1 MAAAEVDT
9 AAGRCYIVHIMNA
22 VRKKDDSPP
31 RLPLRCTRSPRVNF
45 AGSAICTVALILL
58 LCYYAS
64 STSLFDS
71 PLAMAAMLF
80 VIVGAFDAC
89 HYRADAFR
97 PKPRLSVDRPAI
109 EFGDDFTLFIVFRR
123 PPASLKF
130 DVCRGG
136 RTVMSFD
143 LARPAP
149 ESELK
154 LAIPAAGA
162 ADRGRWSVRTAGW
175 SFRLPVTHQKTIKPK
190 RGDKIPDV
198 LLQAQ
203 LVNNMKGLD

>member
-1 MAAAEVDT
+1 MPPGEVDT
-9 AAGRCYIVHIMNA
+9 AAGRCYIVHIMHTA
-22 VRKKDDSPP
+22 KKENDNQP
-31 RLPLRCTRSPRVNF
+31 RLPLKCTRSPRVNF
-45 AGSAICTVALILL
+45 AGSAVCTATLVPLL
-58 LCYYAS
+58 WYYAAPS
-64 STSLFDS
+64 CFDG
-71 PLAMAAMLF
+71 PLLAMAATLF
-80 VIVGAFDAC
+80 VIVGAFDTC
-89 HYRADAFR
+89 HYRADAF
-97 PKPRLSVDRPAI
+97 KPRPRMFVDRPSI

-130 DVCRGG
+130 DVCRG
-136 RTVMSFD
+136 RRAVMSFD
-143 LARPAP
+143 LARPDP

-162 ADRGRWSVRTAGW
+162 AASGRWSVRTAGW

-198 LLQAQ
+198 LLQTQ